1 MASLKLSVGP
11 YSGKLLAFKDVF
23 IATFMCMGV
32 LLHALSAC
40 LVPAEVRRQYQI
52 PGTGVTD
59 GCELSCGLGV
69 VPGPEQQVL
78 LTTEPH
84 LQP

>member
-40 LVPAEVRRQYQI
+40 LVPAEVRR
-52 PGTGVTD
+52 
-59 GCELSCGLGV
+59 GCVEIELRWLRTIMWVLEIKLQSCA
-69 VPGPEQQVL
+69 VL
-78 LTTEPH
+78 LPFH
-84 LQP
+84 LLTCFV